1 MFLSLARPENNVLLP
16 VLAAELP
23 TALLA
28 ATLFWLSSAR
38 LQALNLRGCARVS
51 SSCLKHL
58 SVLTGLTDLCLLHN
72 SRLEMD
78 DACLA
83 SLAKLPNLQI
93 LGLGNFQ
100 VC

>member
-1 MFLSLARPENNVLLP
+1 
-16 VLAAELP
+16 
-23 TALLA
+23 
-28 ATLFWLSSAR
+28 
-38 LQALNLRGCARVS
+38 VS
-51 SSCLKHL
+51 SSCLKQL

-100 VC
+100 VSSVTAWLYFGSIAMFV

>member
-1 MFLSLARPENNVLLP
+1 MPLPLLLLLP
-16 VLAAELP
+16 LASP
-23 TALLA
+23 CT
-28 ATLFWLSSAR
+28 
-38 LQALNLRGCARVS
+38 QALNLRGCARVS
-51 SSCLKHL
+51 SGCLKHL
-58 SVLTGLTDLCLLHN
+58 SALTGLTDLCLLHN

-100 VC
+100 VRNVVLSLALYYV

>member
-1 MFLSLARPENNVLLP
+1 LTRCF
-16 VLAAELP
+16 
-23 TALLA
+23 
-28 ATLFWLSSAR
+28 
-38 LQALNLRGCARVS
+38 QALNLRGCARVS
-51 SSCLKHL
+51 SGCLKQL

-100 VC
+100 VGSVT